1 MLFRSVSQ
9 SRYRGWSESAGK
21 LNGLVGDTF
30 LSGNTSLNIVYQTL
44 IQLQESAVPLI
55 VSTGKRLYTNMLIK
69 SLGCT
74 TDLQTENVLM
84 IEITFKKVILVKTS
98 ETEVVVENQ
107 KNPAD
112 TAGVSD
118 GGTVQPKL
126 ANESMLSKIKT
137 SLFG

>member
-1 MLFRSVSQ
+1 
-9 SRYRGWSESAGK
+9 
-21 LNGLVGDTF
+21 
-30 LSGNTSLNIVYQTL
+30 
-44 IQLQESAVPLI
+44 
-55 VSTGKRLYTNMLIK
+55 
-69 SLGCT
+69 
-74 TDLQTENVLM
+74 M

-107 KNPAD
+107 ANPAD

-118 GGTVQPKL
+118 GGTVQAKP